1 MWDKM
6 FTASLVAYS
15 LSFVVF
21 LIGHYV
27 LQLYSMTMTGI
38 GLMGVTAM
46 AMGIS
51 GFVLVLNTKVRT

>member
-27 LQLYSMTMTGI
+27 LQLDSMTMTGI

>member
-1 MWDKM
+1 MWDKI
-6 FTASLVAYS
+6 FTAAMAAYS
-15 LSFVVF
+15 ISFVVF
-21 LIGHYV
+21 LIGNYV
-27 LQLYSMTMTGI
+27 LQLYPLIMTGI

>member
-1 MWDKM
+1 MWDKI
-6 FTASLVAYS
+6 FTASMGAYS
-15 LSFVVF
+15 ISFVVF
-21 LIGHYV
+21 LIGHYI
-27 LQLYSMTMTGI
+27 LQLYPLTMTGI

>member
-1 MWDKM
+1 MWDKI

-15 LSFVVF
+15 VSFVVF

-27 LQLYSMTMTGI
+27 LQLYPITMSGI

-46 AMGIS
+46 AVGIS

>member
-15 LSFVVF
+15 LSFIVF

-27 LQLYSMTMTGI
+27 LQLYSITMTGI

>member
-1 MWDKM
+1 MWDKI
-6 FTASLVAYS
+6 FTASMAAYS
-15 LSFVVF
+15 ISFVVF

-27 LQLYSMTMTGI
+27 LQLYPITMTGI

>member
-6 FTASLVAYS
+6 FTAALVAYS
-15 LSFVVF
+15 VSFVVF

-27 LQLYSMTMTGI
+27 LQLYPIIMTGI

-51 GFVLVLNTKVRT
+51 GLALVLNTKVRT